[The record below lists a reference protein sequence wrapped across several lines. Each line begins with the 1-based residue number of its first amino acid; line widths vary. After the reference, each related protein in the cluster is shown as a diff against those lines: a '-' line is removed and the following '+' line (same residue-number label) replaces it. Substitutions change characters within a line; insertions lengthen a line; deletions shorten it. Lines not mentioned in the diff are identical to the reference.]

1 MGQDSSKLSHLC
13 KSIRENESGLTEV
26 ELEGVQ
32 LAEKTVRKLTESLKK
47 NR

>member
-1 MGQDSSKLSHLC
+1 MGQESSKLSHLC
-13 KSIRENESGLTEV
+13 KSIRENDGGLTEV

-32 LAEKTVRKLTESLKK
+32 LAEKTVRKLTEALKK

>member
-1 MGQDSSKLSHLC
+1 MGQESSKLSHLC
-13 KSIRENESGLTEV
+13 KSVRENQSGLTEV

-32 LAEKTVRKLTESLKK
+32 LSDKAIRKLTEALKK

>member
-1 MGQDSSKLSHLC
+1 MGQDSSKLNHLC
-13 KSIRENESGLTEV
+13 KSIRENESGLSEV

>member
-1 MGQDSSKLSHLC
+1 MGQDSSKLNHLC
-13 KSIRENESGLTEV
+13 KSIRENEGGLTEV

-32 LAEKTVRKLTESLKK
+32 LAERTVRKLAESLKK